1 MTNLFFLSASPGLKI
16 AIVGSGHLTR
26 RELIER
32 DYDTR
37 IHDLLASQNEGITR
51 FLLGRQLIVVPLG
64 FLMATITL
72 FEGYGNLPSGWYFL
86 LVGLGLPGMIVTM
99 QVAQLAPQVFWR
111 THKLSSIQYTSRSF
125 VCPFFANTHYTLL

>member
-1 MTNLFFLSASPGLKI
+1 LFLSGLKI

-72 FEGYGNLPSGWYFL
+72 FEGYDNLPSGWYFL

-99 QVAQLAPQVFWR
+99 QVAQLAPQVCR
-111 THKLSSIQYTSRSF
+111 RICSRIG
-125 VCPFFANTHYTLL
+125 Y